1 MNQILIFLLSK
12 VRIFS
17 AFCLIFLSSKVC
29 AQELNT
35 DVVYKRDGTIIK
47 GTIVEIIPK
56 KEVKIK
62 RENGELV
69 IVDLDEVKNIG
80 KEDGVEKRKSKYQ
93 LIMDFGYS
101 KGVGDLKSNT
111 GNTKNE
117 DAIYSISIIQSG
129 FSIKEKYSIGL
140 GFGLDVFKETTQIP
154 IFLDVR
160 QQILK
165 SRLKAALIVDCGY
178 NIGLER
184 EESAQA
190 TIKDKGGIMINPN
203 IGIAFDFSKLSTVYC
218 SIGYKYVADN
228 IAATDR
234 WGRPLYNESK
244 KGGFVTVRLG
254 FAFG

>member
-1 MNQILIFLLSK
+1 M
-12 VRIFS
+12 
-17 AFCLIFLSSKVC
+17 
-29 AQELNT
+29 
-35 DVVYKRDGTIIK
+35 
-47 GTIVEIIPK
+47 EIIPK
-56 KEVKIK
+56 KELKIRK
-62 RENGELV
+62 ENGELV

-111 GNTKNE
+111 GNAKNE
-117 DAIYSISIIQSG
+117 DAIYSVCIIQSG
-129 FSIKEKYSIGL
+129 FCIKEKYSIGL
-140 GFGLDVFKETTQIP
+140 GFGLDVFEETNQIP

-165 SRLKAALIVDCGY
+165 SRLKIALIVDCGY
-178 NIGLER
+178 NIGLEK
-184 EESAQA
+184 EESANV

-203 IGIAFDFSKLSTVYC
+203 IGIAFDFSKSSSVYC
-218 SIGYKYVADN
+218 SIGYKYLVDN

-234 WGRPLYNESK
+234 WDRPLYNESK
-244 KGGFVTVRLG
+244 KGGFIAVRLG